1 MSKEIDIKS
10 EMSLKF
16 QFSQIIVVS
25 DGKFKSSFSYRTK
38 CILGLLM
45 RIENFPLMDN
55 LAVSNMFLHQYSI
68 FLLIGQFFSGFFIGM
83 VTLDL

>member
-1 MSKEIDIKS
+1 MENLRVP
-10 EMSLKF
+10 SLIAQNVF
-16 QFSQIIVVS
+16 W
-25 DGKFKSSFSYRTK
+25 
-38 CILGLLM
+38 GLLM

-68 FLLIGQFFSGFFIGM
+68 FLLIGQFFSGFFIEM